1 MFDRNERWEYEAWAE
16 HYKVNDE
23 IHNALTLALDL
34 HQGRSLQVSDVS
46 DYSVTC
52 PFLVAFLWFL
62 LTSRYLH
69 QLKQM
74 SHDKS
79 DELAHQYTRVH
90 WLEQDNAHLLT

>member
-1 MFDRNERWEYEAWAE
+1 VGIRGLGE

-23 IHNALTLALDL
+23 IHNAPTLALDL
-34 HQGRSLQVSDVS
+34 HRGRSLQVSDVS
-46 DYSVTC
+46 DYEATC
-52 PFLVAFLWFL
+52 PFAFLLFL
-62 LTSRYLH
+62 LTSFRLQ

-90 WLEQDNAHLLT
+90 WLEQDNARLIT